1 MENTDYESLFQILID
16 ENNNYNLKLNDL
28 KFEDKITSKN
38 SAWFALIKSK
48 MSDSANLNR
57 CEVKEGDIFRV
68 GKIYLRVKTIKF
80 QNNDKKVVN
89 LTTSNTENTTNIINK
104 YNICFTSPDSRASV
118 TKNGDV
124 TVNTELNCQEIQVNS
139 PIYRKVNQLK
149 FSAIKTKKKIEDKKE
164 NFCRICYGEEDDND
178 DPLLQPCIC
187 HGSMKYIHFKCLKH
201 WLKTNT
207 YILTEENDSSKT
219 FIYRLPQCELC
230 KAKLPDIIMHKGKPY
245 NIFDYGNEFKSYLIL
260 ECLTEDKQKNKYLYI
275 VSLDH
280 NSQLINIGRAHD
292 CSLVISDASISRN
305 HCALRISNKK
315 IFLED
320 CSSKFG
326 TLVLIQSEKLRL
338 VEQLKLYMQIGRS
351 FIRCLVKVPFS
362 FFGCCTVS
370 EASNFDY
377 YYNQNIIKDEIKP
390 KLYIKSNDDNEE
402 ENENHMIFEENDEGG
417 TNAYKQINI
426 KGEGEEN
433 VLTNPNIL
441 LSPTNLKVI
450 SECVDENKNE
460 GNISIN
466 IENNVDEIKKKE
478 TEVKSNLIEERKN
491 N

>member
-187 HGSMKYIHFKCLKH
+187 
-201 WLKTNT
+201 N
-207 YILTEENDSSKT
+207 E
-219 FIYRLPQCELC
+219 IY
-230 KAKLPDIIMHKGKPY
+230 
-245 NIFDYGNEFKSYLIL
+245 
-260 ECLTEDKQKNKYLYI
+260 
-275 VSLDH
+275 
-280 NSQLINIGRAHD
+280 
-292 CSLVISDASISRN
+292 
-305 HCALRISNKK
+305 
-315 IFLED
+315 
-320 CSSKFG
+320 
-326 TLVLIQSEKLRL
+326 
-338 VEQLKLYMQIGRS
+338 S
-351 FIRCLVKVPFS
+351 F
-362 FFGCCTVS
+362 
-370 EASNFDY
+370 
-377 YYNQNIIKDEIKP
+377 
-390 KLYIKSNDDNEE
+390 
-402 ENENHMIFEENDEGG
+402 
-417 TNAYKQINI
+417 
-426 KGEGEEN
+426 
-433 VLTNPNIL
+433 
-441 LSPTNLKVI
+441 
-450 SECVDENKNE
+450 
-460 GNISIN
+460 
-466 IENNVDEIKKKE
+466 
-478 TEVKSNLIEERKN
+478 
-491 N
+491 

>member
-1 MENTDYESLFQILID
+1 
-16 ENNNYNLKLNDL
+16 
-28 KFEDKITSKN
+28 
-38 SAWFALIKSK
+38 
-48 MSDSANLNR
+48 
-57 CEVKEGDIFRV
+57 
-68 GKIYLRVKTIKF
+68 
-80 QNNDKKVVN
+80 
-89 LTTSNTENTTNIINK
+89 
-104 YNICFTSPDSRASV
+104 
-118 TKNGDV
+118 
-124 TVNTELNCQEIQVNS
+124 
-139 PIYRKVNQLK
+139 
-149 FSAIKTKKKIEDKKE
+149 
-164 NFCRICYGEEDDND
+164 
-178 DPLLQPCIC
+178 
-187 HGSMKYIHFKCLKH
+187 
-201 WLKTNT
+201 
-207 YILTEENDSSKT
+207 
-219 FIYRLPQCELC
+219 
-230 KAKLPDIIMHKGKPY
+230 
-245 NIFDYGNEFKSYLIL
+245 
-260 ECLTEDKQKNKYLYI
+260 
-275 VSLDH
+275 
-280 NSQLINIGRAHD
+280 
-292 CSLVISDASISRN
+292 
-305 HCALRISNKK
+305 
-315 IFLED
+315 
-320 CSSKFG
+320 
-326 TLVLIQSEKLRL
+326 
-338 VEQLKLYMQIGRS
+338 MQIGRS

-433 VLTNPNIL
+433 VLTNPDIL